1 MFGSFTVPRQTPHL
15 YQQIEESRKET
26 ESAESMPSRI
36 DMGGVYLGG
45 VNFTFNGTKAN
56 SREGIMKV
64 IKEQM
69 PDIADEIAGTIAVNI
84 QRIFANMK
92 LQNA

>member
-15 YQQIEESRKET
+15 YQQIKESREES
-26 ESAESMPSRI
+26 ESAGGQISQI
-36 DMGGVYLGG
+36 DIGGVYLGG
-45 VNFTFNGTKAN
+45 VNFTFNGTEAN

-92 LQNA
+92 LQTS